1 MHIFKNVEILKRFQ
15 IFFFSIC
22 LLIIPVIVPAQDE
35 TEIAKDIITAL
46 TMQGIN
52 CDDVIELDESSDDS
66 DDGYDVVC
74 EDGGHYSISK
84 TANGLLSVVD
94 SVTGLMLKG
103 VGRIFSVIPF
113 TGQIFQVKGDVT
125 KHDYEVARSLF
136 SIIELS
142 GNECD
147 GITSVVK
154 NSADENIVS
163 CENGRRYRIYYDEDG
178 LVAVDKI
185 AKE

>member
-1 MHIFKNVEILKRFQ
+1 MHIFKKMEIPKRFQ
-15 IFFFSIC
+15 IFFFSIYI
-22 LLIIPVIVPAQDE
+22 LISPVIVPAQDE
-35 TEIAKDIITAL
+35 TEIAEDINTAL

-52 CDDVIELDESSDDS
+52 CDGVTELDESS

-74 EDGGHYSISK
+74 EDGGHYIISK

-94 SVTGLMLKG
+94 SVTGLMIKG
-103 VGRIFSVIPF
+103 VGRIFSIIPF

-142 GNECD
+142 GNECE

-154 NSADENIVS
+154 NPADENIVS
-163 CENGRRYRIYYDEDG
+163 CKNGRRYRIYYDEHG
-178 LVAVDKI
+178 LVAVDRNVK
-185 AKE
+185 